1 MTNKLIL
8 SSSAAVLAL
17 VIAMPATV
25 FAQAAT
31 PVVEDRTKVETIIVT
46 ARKTSEALISAPVA
60 VTAVGAADINRLNVQ
75 SIDDLARFTPGL
87 SFSKAFGRATDR
99 PVIRGAASILA
110 GTQPGVEAGAAY
122 FVDGVYYQGD
132 ISSID
137 MTEVQRVE
145 VIKGPQSALYGRNT
159 YSGAIDFVTR
169 SPGSAFRAGATVSVA
184 DHGEQ
189 SLNLNIGGPI
199 TDRLSGSLSARAYV
213 YDGEFKNSSATNELL
228 GEEKTQSITGVLEFR
243 PIDSLTLRA
252 RLVAAKDED
261 GPRAF
266 GFQSSSQ
273 NNCFPGYRSNA
284 YRGAAAT
291 TNNNPNQWFCGVI
304 KDAGVYNQNT
314 GAAGSTF
321 AAAAPFLG
329 VERDLFFGS
338 LIADVDLP
346 NAMSARV
353 LFGFRNER
361 LKTGSDSDFQ
371 NGASAGAPQGS
382 NLASPISNSLFGSSG
397 FVDSDDYSLEAKLIS
412 DPSKRLR
419 WLVGVY
425 GYQLSQNNYD
435 INFSFA
441 APGIAPFVA
450 ETLTQRSGTNVTS
463 NSAIF
468 ARVSYDITDTL
479 SFDLEGRQQTEQR
492 VTRNYCA
499 AIRSIFAP
507 TVTPTCASGF
517 VAGTAVSNVA
527 VGGFTYNDSRSF
539 DSFTP
544 RATLSWK
551 PNEDLTIYGI
561 YSQGTKPGGLNGSL
575 GLQNGFPTFEPEES
589 TNYELGAKAR
599 IFNGRGTVTVS
610 AYNTQAN
617 EMQLTTAVAG
627 SSGVLTSI
635 VTNQGNAE
643 IKGLEGEFRFRV
655 TENLGIGF
663 TASHVS
669 AQFKEGCDEF
679 QYTLESGGFLIGNSC
694 ETTRRVTPVTVAQP
708 NGTFIPTPGASGS
721 IAGEKVPLVPE
732 TQYSFNIDYSRPLG
746 SNGLEAF
753 ASADVSYES
762 TKYVQ
767 VHGGAETGD
776 TTLVGGRFGV
786 RNANW
791 KLSIWGK
798 NLTEEDSIPIATRW
812 FDLLQGASASVGL
825 SCPQSGCLPTST
837 GFGVDTGSPRAFF
850 YMPRRGR
857 TIGAELKWTY

>member
-17 VIAMPATV
+17 LIAMPANV
-25 FAQAAT
+25 FAQATT
-31 PVVEDRTKVETIIVT
+31 PAAEDRTKVETIIVT

-213 YDGEFKNSSATNELL
+213 YDGEFKNSAATNQLL

-243 PIDSLTLRA
+243 PLDSLTLRA

-273 NNCFPGYRSNA
+273 NNCFPGFRSNA

-314 GAAGSTF
+314 GAAGSTLP
-321 AAAAPFLG
+321 AASPFLG

-371 NGASAGAPQGS
+371 NLSVSALGFGPQGGT
-382 NLASPISNSLFGSSG
+382 LAVPTINSLFGSAG
-397 FVDSDDYSLEAKLIS
+397 YTDSDDYSLEAKLIS

-419 WLVGVY
+419 WLIGVY
-425 GYQLSQNNYD
+425 GYELSQNGYD
-435 INFSFA
+435 LNFATA
-441 APGIAPFVA
+441 ANSPTGV
-450 ETLTQRSGTNVTS
+450 LTTYASLNKTANA
-463 NSAIF
+463 AIF
-468 ARVSYDITDTL
+468 GRVSFDITDTL
-479 SFDLEGRQQTEQR
+479 LIDVEARQSTEKRATQNF
-492 VTRNYCA
+492 TNTPQGNRN
-499 AIRSIFAP
+499 
-507 TVTPTCASGF
+507 GF
-517 VAGTAVSNVA
+517 S
-527 VGGFTYNDSRSF
+527 YNDIRSF

-544 RATLSWK
+544 RVTLSWK
-551 PNEDLTIYGI
+551 PSDDMTVYGI
-561 YSQGTKPGGLNGSL
+561 YSQGTKPGGLNGAIGVL
-575 GLQNGFPTFEPEES
+575 NGFPTFEPEES
-589 TNYELGAKAR
+589 TNYEIGAKAR
-599 IFNGRGTVTVS
+599 LFDGRGTIALS
-610 AYNTQAN
+610 AYQTKADA
-617 EMQLTTAVAG
+617 MQLTTAVQGATG
-627 SSGVLTSI
+627 NLTSV

-643 IKGLEGEFRFRV
+643 ISGIEAEFRFRL

-663 TASHVS
+663 TASHVNTE
-669 AQFKEGCDEF
+669 FTKGCDEF
-679 QYTLESGGFLIGNSC
+679 QYTLESGGFLIGGTC
-694 ETTRRVTPVTVAQP
+694 ETSRRPTPTTVAQP
-708 NGTFIPTPGASGS
+708 NGTFLPTPGASGS
-721 IAGEKVPLVPE
+721 IIGEKIPLVPAN
-732 TQYSFNIDYSRPLG
+732 QASFNIDYSRAIG
-746 SNGLEAF
+746 SNGLEMF

-776 TTLVGGRFGV
+776 TTLVGGRAGL
-786 RNANW
+786 RNGNW

-812 FDLLQGASASVGL
+812 FDIFQGSAAQAGI
-825 SCPQSGCLPTST
+825 SGPPPGGNPCSPVVT
-837 GFGVDTGSPRAFF
+837 GACGVDTGSPRAFF